1 MCICLMVMIDKNNI
15 TDMREEIIK
24 KTKIKDIIDVIE
36 YDNYYIVKSNEY
48 VYLIDFEYQEVFS
61 IDINLMHSNDKD
73 YDLVYRENML
83 MYMDD
88 FKKKN
93 KVIFKYYDIYTYEF
107 IDEVV
112 VGDS

>member
-1 MCICLMVMIDKNNI
+1 MVGWLQMQRQKHSVGNSWLKEF
-15 TDMREEIIK
+15 TR
-24 KTKIKDIIDVIE
+24 
-36 YDNYYIVKSNEY
+36 KSNEY

-73 YDLVYRENML
+73 YDLVYRDNML